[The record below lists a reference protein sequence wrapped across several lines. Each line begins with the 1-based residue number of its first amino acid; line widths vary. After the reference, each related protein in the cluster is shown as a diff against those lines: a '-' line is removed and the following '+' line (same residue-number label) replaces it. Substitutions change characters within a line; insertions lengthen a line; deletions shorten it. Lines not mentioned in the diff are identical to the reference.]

1 MNFQNNSKKFLID
14 TGSEISLFR
23 NNNSFKI
30 DKNDISKLYGIDDN
44 PISTLGV
51 SYLTLE
57 LPNIPKSLKIKFSI
71 VDDQFPIPVDGILG
85 LDFIEKFKVKLDFH
99 NSKILITLGD
109 TEYTI
114 NLSNETNSKKN
125 KKACK
130 SNCSKTKKKK
140 QSKFSVMK
148 ITKVIILPPR
158 SENLVLVETK
168 INKEFDGPY
177 EILEIQPPNCIIR
190 YKNNKRLKVH
200 FNRIKHYYL
209 ERN

>member
-1 MNFQNNSKKFLID
+1 MIFQNNSKKFLID

-57 LPNIPKSLKIKFSI
+57 LPNISKSLKIKFSI

-85 LDFIEKFKVKLDFH
+85 LDFIEKFKIKLDFH

-148 ITKVIILPPR
+148 ITKDIILPLDQR
-158 SENLVLVETK
+158 IWFL
-168 INKEFDGPY
+168 
-177 EILEIQPPNCIIR
+177 
-190 YKNNKRLKVH
+190 LKQ
-200 FNRIKHYYL
+200 K
-209 ERN
+209 